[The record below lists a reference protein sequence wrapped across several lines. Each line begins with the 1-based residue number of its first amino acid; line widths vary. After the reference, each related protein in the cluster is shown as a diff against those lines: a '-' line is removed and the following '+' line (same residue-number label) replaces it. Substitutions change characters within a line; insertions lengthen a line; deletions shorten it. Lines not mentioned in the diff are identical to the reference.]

1 MRSLAKNHDERL
13 AALARH
19 FTDTLA
25 SLDSR
30 VQSLPLNRYV
40 SAFDC
45 DPERALRTLV
55 EERMRPV
62 AISAVEQS
70 ARKRCVP
77 AHVARGENSETD
89 RQRLAT

>member
-77 AHVARGENSETD
+77 AHVARGEKF
-89 RQRLAT
+89 